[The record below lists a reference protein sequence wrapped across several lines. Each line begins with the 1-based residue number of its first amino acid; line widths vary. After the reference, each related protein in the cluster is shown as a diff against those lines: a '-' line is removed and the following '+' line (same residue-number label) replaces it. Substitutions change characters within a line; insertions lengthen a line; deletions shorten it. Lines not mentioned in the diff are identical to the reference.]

1 MKLKSEL
8 VIGNVY
14 FPGKAWLNPSIL
26 NCFGSLMFPMNL
38 INTPGLWNVGSG
50 GVNGA
55 SLCDTK
61 SMPSFMGSSAQAS
74 RYARSLVTG
83 SSISISIKV
92 MQETFTYDPTLTRY
106 IGNEPQSVYFCLVPF
121 NSEWKTNGTVN
132 SLNYM
137 PWAQAIR
144 QPGARRMR
152 LSGMQG
158 KCSGTLRAYTAIG
171 KIEGTP
177 SWETDGSYRC
187 ASAGS
192 SWSTP
197 DRNPMWMLMAYMPGT
212 GTTFT
217 DISPGFEFS
226 VSMTAHTTFFM
237 PKIATLYTSLDP
249 TETKVIVSES
259 DPHSDDDCKLEDDD
273 DPSLLDMT
281 AFTVTEPPP
290 LVRTTTQ
297 GRIMPTGAAG
307 PRRPVPGPPKP
318 GGAPRS
324 GGGEAPPPKA
334 ATPMSPRV

>member
-1 MKLKSEL
+1 MKMKSEL

-14 FPGKAWLNPSIL
+14 FPGKPWLNPSTL

-61 SMPSFMGSSAQAS
+61 AMPSFMGSSAQAG
-74 RYARSLVTG
+74 RYARALVTG

-92 MQETFTYDPTLTRY
+92 MQETFTYDTGASRY

-121 NSEWKTNGTVN
+121 NSEWKTNTTVN
-132 SLNYM
+132 ALNYM
-137 PWAQAIR
+137 AWAQAIR

-158 KCSGTLRAYTAIG
+158 KCSGTLRAHTAIG

-177 SWETDGSYRC
+177 SWETDGGYRC
-187 ASAGS
+187 ASSGT

-197 DRNPMWMLMAYMPGT
+197 DRTPMWMLMAYMPG
-212 GTTFT
+212 GAAFT

-237 PKIATLYTSLDP
+237 PKIATLYTALEP
-249 TETKVIVSES
+249 TETKAIVSEDTP
-259 DPHSDDDCKLEDDD
+259 DPEPEEEFKTEADDD
-273 DPSLLDMT
+273 DPTLLDL
-281 AFTVTEPPP
+281 AEFKISEPLPPLPALPPP
-290 LVRTTTQ
+290 LMRTPAK
-297 GRIMPTGAAG
+297 RSAS
-307 PRRPVPGPPKP
+307 
-318 GGAPRS
+318 APRV
-324 GGGEAPPPKA
+324 A
-334 ATPMSPRV
+334 R